1 MPQNHFI
8 RAPDGRVPARV
19 DITVTRADLAEVVH
33 TAVPRVSRREA
44 RLLVDTI
51 LEEISEALLAGD
63 HVKLHTFGSFQ
74 VRSKRERVGRNPRT
88 GVQVAIEPR
97 RVVTF
102 KPSPQMRET
111 IVRSYGDLGSEPRP
125 PMPAEV
131 EGLMLPAGGGPAQL
145 ASGAVSKEA

>member
-1 MPQNHFI
+1 MP
-8 RAPDGRVPARV
+8 PDGRVPARV

-44 RLLVDTI
+44 RVLVDSI
-51 LEEISEALLAGD
+51 LEEISDALLAGD

-102 KPSPQMRET
+102 KPSPQMRGT
-111 IVRSYGDLGSEPRP
+111 IVTAYGDLGSPPRRP
-125 PMPAEV
+125 AVPAEI
-131 EGLMLPAGGGPAQL
+131 EGIMPPVGGAPAQL
-145 ASGAVSKEA
+145 ATGAVSKEA